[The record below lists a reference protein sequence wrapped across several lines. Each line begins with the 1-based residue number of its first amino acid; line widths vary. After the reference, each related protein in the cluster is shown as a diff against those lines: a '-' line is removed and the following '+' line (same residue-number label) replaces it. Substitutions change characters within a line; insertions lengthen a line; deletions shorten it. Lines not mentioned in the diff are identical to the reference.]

1 MKGEERSDTTSPFSL
16 PTFVSALRSVIT
28 YIVVSLYVLIA
39 GPIGLLIGVPLKSK
53 GILYF
58 LGHAGVGLALSLAGI
73 RYRVLGREQI
83 PSRAVVF
90 CSNHESNVD
99 PPVLFQAL
107 HRRLHILFKAELKRL
122 PILGK
127 VMVAGGFVPVEREKK
142 EASMASIDLAADSIR
157 AGNSFLI
164 FPEGTRSRTSELLPF
179 KKGGFIMAI
188 KAQAPIVPVAVSG
201 GRESMQKG
209 SWLVRPVMVD
219 VRIGK
224 PIETSGYTLDDR
236 DQLIEIVRARIEEL
250 RQWSGSPH

>member
-1 MKGEERSDTTSPFSL
+1 MITIIA
-16 PTFVSALRSVIT
+16 ALRSVLT

-39 GPIGLLIGVPLKSK
+39 GPIGLLIGVPFKIK

-58 LGHAGVGLALSLAGI
+58 LGHIGVGLALGLSGI
-73 RYRVLGREQI
+73 RYRVHGREKLAHR
-83 PSRAVVF
+83 RAVVF

-107 HRRLHILFKAELKRL
+107 HPRLHVLFKAELKKL

-127 VMVAGGFVPVEREKK
+127 VMVAGGFVPVERERK
-142 EASMASIDLAADSIR
+142 EASMASIELAAQSLR

-164 FPEGTRSRTSELLPF
+164 FPEGTRSRTSQLLPF

-201 GRESMQKG
+201 G
-209 SWLVRPVMVD
+209 
-219 VRIGK
+219 
-224 PIETSGYTLDDR
+224 
-236 DQLIEIVRARIEEL
+236 
-250 RQWSGSPH
+250 